1 MEYIESDI
9 PIERKFPDDEI
20 PSVLYA
26 SSEMQQ
32 QLMWCRVIEKCQN
45 VERQFHDVQVRTDQL
60 SVKMWKIKNV
70 LFCTF
75 KLSHMSVKV
84 N

>member
-9 PIERKFPDDEI
+9 PIDRKFPEDEI
-20 PSVLYA
+20 SSVLYDL
-26 SSEMQQ
+26 SELQR
-32 QLMWCRVIEKCQN
+32 QLMWCRLIEKCRN
-45 VERQFHDVQVRTDQL
+45 VERHFLDVRARTDQL
-60 SVKMWKIKNV
+60 SVKMRNIKNT

-75 KLSHMSVKV
+75 YLSHMSVKV